1 MTDMWMRA
9 RQILGADGTEAMR
22 KLYAFYGRDVYDWLA
37 DLYDRD
43 SGMYY
48 YANSARDN
56 EGFLPDI
63 ESTAQTHGILLH
75 SGLFRGFASPWKDGL
90 TEEMR
95 ARTLASVQAMQDR
108 RDGYFYHPQ
117 WGNEI
122 GVARRGRDLN
132 QALYLIETMGGK
144 PLYPTA
150 LERLE
155 ANSAAGSAVSVGMPA
170 HLASRDA
177 MLAYMEKLQVNRNS
191 YSTGHNLSSQANQIR
206 AAGLADFVL
215 DYLTAHQNP
224 DTGLWEEEAN
234 YQTLSGVIKIGALY
248 SALGRAIPHG
258 YEIVDSAIDVI
269 LSPKDTEHIC
279 LVFNPLG
286 GLGTALRSIKDSNAA
301 AGAAGLAEPYDM
313 DAVRAKI
320 VSRMP
325 AIVDATIAKLSKYH
339 HPDGSFS
346 YHAHAS
352 SPYTQGT
359 YVSLG
364 ADEGDVNGTAVGIH
378 YSLNAIWGWFGVP
391 MMQMPLCADT
401 EYDTYM
407 KRIAASAPVKKIPRG
422 GIERLDYAIGSV
434 GSRQKG
440 SGNWHLNIQSKPDGS
455 AGKALR
461 CVSAAGEEACIRYR
475 CADPFHPIPAVRRTE
490 WEMDMYVGRTG
501 QGVFARIGLDGE
513 HADKAALLLQRE
525 GDTVSFIAAD
535 GGEICLQAKAGA
547 WLSLRMTAEAG
558 RITLSVNGMSAPA
571 PIPAHI
577 PDEDSRLTISVPA
590 EADAEIFINDL
601 WGQQHF

>member
-1 MTDMWMRA
+1 MTDMWMKA
-9 RQILGADGTEAMR
+9 KEILGADGAEAMR

-37 DLYDRD
+37 DLYDRE

-75 SGLFRGFASPWKDGL
+75 TGLFRGFSSPWKDGL

-108 RDGYFYHPQ
+108 HDGYFYHPQ
-117 WGNEI
+117 WGREI
-122 GVARRGRDLN
+122 GTARRGRDLN
-132 QALYLIETMGGK
+132 QALYLIETMGGT

-150 LERLE
+150 LQRLE
-155 ANSAAGSAVSVGMPA
+155 SNTAAGASVTEGMPA

-177 MLAYMEKLQVNRNS
+177 MLAYLENLHVGRNS
-191 YSTGHNLSSQANQIR
+191 YSTGHNLSSQANQIK

-215 DYLTAHQNP
+215 DYLTARQNP
-224 DTGLWEEEAN
+224 ATGLWEEEAN

-248 SALGRAIPHG
+248 GALGRAIPHG

-269 LSPKDTEHIC
+269 LSRRDTEQIC

-286 GLGTALRSIKDSNAA
+286 GLGTALRSIAASNTAA
-301 AGAAGLAEPYDM
+301 AEAGLPAPYDM
-313 DAVRAKI
+313 AAVREKI
-320 VSRMP
+320 VSRLP
-325 AIVDATIAKLSKYH
+325 EIVDATIAKLSKYH

-346 YHAHAS
+346 YQAHRS

-364 ADEGDVNGTAVGIH
+364 EDEGDVNSTAVGIH

-391 MMQMPLCADT
+391 MMQMPLCGSGEHAS
-401 EYDTYM
+401 YM
-407 KRIAASAPVKKIPRG
+407 KRISGGSSVKKILRD
-422 GIERLDYAIGSV
+422 GIERLDYTVGSV
-434 GSRQKG
+434 GSRQSGK
-440 SGNWHLNIQSKPDGS
+440 GNWYMNIQDKPDGS
-455 AGKALR
+455 DGKALR
-461 CVSAAGEEACIRYR
+461 CVSAAGGEATLRYR
-475 CADPFHPIPAVRRTE
+475 CADPFHPIPAVRRTD
-490 WEMDMYVGRTG
+490 WEIDLYVGTTSDG
-501 QGVFARIGLDGE
+501 DFASIAF
-513 HADKAALLLQRE
+513 ADRESDAALILARE
-525 GDTVSFIAAD
+525 GEEVLFRCGDTGA
-535 GGEICLQAKAGA
+535 ICLRARAGT
-547 WLSLRMTAEAG
+547 WLSLHMAAASEG
-558 RITLSVNGMSAPA
+558 ITLSVNGISAPVRITA
-571 PIPAHI
+571 PVSA
-577 PDEDSRLTISVPA
+577 EDSRLTLCVPA
-590 EADAEIFINDL
+590 EAETEIFINNL